1 MKIYLDDLRT
11 PQDTT
16 FTIVRSYDEFINLIK
31 SINFSDIEMITL
43 DHDLGDTAIQEY
55 KNTKV
60 NYTID
65 YNNIKEYTGMDCA
78 KWLVNYVID
87 NNYELPLCYTHSANP
102 VGSANI
108 MGYINNYLKNIRKP
122 QTCIRVKFELKKS
135 GN

>member
-16 FTIVRSYDEFINLIK
+16 FTIVRSYDEFINLIE

-65 YNNIKEYTGMDCA
+65 YNNIKESTG
-78 KWLVNYVID
+78 
-87 NNYELPLCYTHSANP
+87 
-102 VGSANI
+102 
-108 MGYINNYLKNIRKP
+108 
-122 QTCIRVKFELKKS
+122 
-135 GN
+135 